1 MSYDTHKTWL
11 YRLEGRYI
19 HLWQYIQGAA
29 TTTLGDYKI
38 RLPGEYYGNQL
49 IYPNED
55 ITNGLRIEYTALI
68 EPFVGDAW
76 EDLTARISG
85 TSFIFQDT
93 STAIYTGSSNLD
105 FAATGKRIN
114 FQSGEIDTSI
124 AFYDGQSIVVSGT
137 SSNNGTFTVAGGG
150 VNTNQLI
157 VTETVVN
164 EDNTSG
170 VIKSATGAIL
180 GGTAGT
186 NTFTDFLA
194 ADKIR
199 VNGSA
204 SNDGDYTV
212 SSIPSNGDALV
223 VSSAPSAVEA
233 AGESITIYQIPAE
246 DATPD
251 ETNHVN
257 LNRLLSLS
265 VVDYLKAQLADM
277 QGNVQMKEYYM
288 REFWKKV
295 GDNESNKRKI
305 SMTFPTAPFAVR

>member
-55 ITNGLRIEYTALI
+55 ITDGLRVEYTALI

-76 EDLTARISG
+76 EDLTGRYSDDGISFTASNRIIALGAGNTWLSAG
-85 TSFIFQDT
+85 
-93 STAIYTGSSNLD
+93 
-105 FAATGKRIN
+105 FA
-114 FQSGEIDTSI
+114 D
-124 AFYDGQSIVVSGT
+124 D
-137 SSNNGTFTVAGGG
+137 
-150 VNTNQLI
+150 
-157 VTETVVN
+157 
-164 EDNTSG
+164 
-170 VIKSATGAIL
+170 
-180 GGTAGT
+180 
-186 NTFTDFLA
+186 
-194 ADKIR
+194 DKIR
-199 VNGSA
+199 IIGSA
-204 SNDGDYTV
+204 SNDGDYTIDDGV
-212 SSIPSNGDALV
+212 GTSIAGGATSIDLI
-223 VSSAPSAVEA
+223 STDSLTDEA
-233 AGESITIYQIPAE
+233 AGESITIYQIPDE
-246 DATPD
+246 DTTPD
-251 ETNHVN
+251 ETNHIN